1 MTSSERMTRTLNGSA
16 VDHLCAQPIAMT
28 FAARYAGVPYG
39 QYCRDWRVLVRA
51 QVMVASRFGFDV
63 LHVCSDPVRE
73 AADCGAPI
81 VWFEDQPPSHH
92 PDAVLLSD
100 RSDLARL
107 RLPDPLGGG
116 RMHDR
121 VLATQA
127 LREISAGE
135 VPVLGWIEGPI
146 AAAAQLRGLENILPD
161 LVDDPVWAGELLDF
175 ACEMELA
182 FAAAQAPY
190 VEMMGVGDA
199 ACSLLG
205 PEVYEELVLPRQE
218 RLVRGVQ
225 ALGLPVRLHVCG
237 RTDQLFP
244 GISRLGVEMMDVD
257 ALADLSL
264 ARRVLGRRVVLLGN
278 CDPVTVL
285 LEGSPD
291 SVRAAFEGCW
301 REAGWPFVVGSGCEI
316 PPETPAAN
324 VEAMM
329 DFARQTAPGL

>member
-1 MTSSERMTRTLNGSA
+1 
-16 VDHLCAQPIAMT
+16 
-28 FAARYAGVPYG
+28 
-39 QYCRDWRVLVRA
+39 
-51 QVMVASRFGFDV
+51 
-63 LHVCSDPVRE
+63 
-73 AADCGAPI
+73 
-81 VWFEDQPPSHH
+81 
-92 PDAVLLSD
+92 
-100 RSDLARL
+100 
-107 RLPDPLGGG
+107 
-116 RMHDR
+116 
-121 VLATQA
+121 
-127 LREISAGE
+127 
-135 VPVLGWIEGPI
+135 
-146 AAAAQLRGLENILPD
+146 
-161 LVDDPVWAGELLDF
+161 
-175 ACEMELA
+175 MELA

-190 VEMMGVGDA
+190 VDMMGVGDA

-218 RLVRGVQ
+218 RLIRGVQ

-301 REAGWPFVVGSGCEI
+301 REAGWPFVVGPGCEI